1 MIPVRT
7 DHKRVGR
14 NLFQIF
20 SQVQLF
26 FKLRS
31 RKELLIVKNGRETK
45 LSEEK
50 RFTVVENKQEK
61 NDLVAVA
68 VVVIVVAVVASYLLK
83 LSHGVLVGRFLQQG
97 PANAAGV
104 HR

>member
-1 MIPVRT
+1 MIPVLT
-7 DHKRVGR
+7 DHKRIGR

-31 RKELLIVKNGRETK
+31 RKELLIVKNGLETK

-50 RFTVVENKQEK
+50 K
-61 NDLVAVA
+61 
-68 VVVIVVAVVASYLLK
+68 IY
-83 LSHGVLVGRFLQQG
+83 GG
-97 PANAAGV
+97 
-104 HR
+104 